1 MCLMAH
7 STILVNRANH
17 SLLIDGGEANDV
29 LSLVQEPFC
38 LRESHVSTDPRSRLQ
53 TPKSL
58 FSKSQGLAG
67 TGTAVKGASFK
78 PLF

>member
-7 STILVNRANH
+7 SLVNRASH

-29 LSLVQEPFC
+29 LRLVQEPFC
-38 LRESHVSTDPRSRLQ
+38 LMESHVSIDPRSRLQ
-53 TPKSL
+53 TPKRP
-58 FSKSQGLAG
+58 FSKSQRLEG